1 MDIRVLAEFVS
12 LVETRSFQETAAQ
25 MSVSQSTLSKHIQK
39 LEDELG
45 TILFIRSQQG
55 VKLSVSGDVYYPY
68 AKQILQL
75 QNEAAASLE
84 KRNNEEKNV
93 LSIVFDPLY
102 GQYGL
107 IDTLAEFADIH
118 PNYELQLIESSNAV
132 EYIREH
138 RCAIAFVDESEAS
151 MCNLFN
157 KLVYMTDNLAV
168 VVREDHPLAAQKSVA
183 LTDLMGEKFIIHSAY
198 SDKLPDETRKFKELC
213 AAANFVPNIAVES
226 KMTSTM
232 IHHVRAGRG
241 IAVLNRMRIQHD
253 LTGIRVIDI
262 YPRVNSNIYM
272 LYPKKLASPCAREFL
287 SYMKNCNIR

>member
-55 VKLSVSGDVYYPY
+55 VKLSTSGKVYYPY

-75 QNEAAASLE
+75 QSEAADSLE
-84 KRNNEEKNV
+84 KRSNEEKNV

-107 IDTLAEFADIH
+107 IDTLAVFANMH
-118 PNYELQLIESSNAV
+118 PKYELQLIESGNAV
-132 EYIREH
+132 DYIRNN
-138 RCAIAFVDESEAS
+138 RCTIAFVDEAEAS
-151 MCNLFN
+151 MCNNFN
-157 KLVYMTDNLAV
+157 KLVYKTDNLAV
-168 VVREDHPLAAQKSVA
+168 VVREDHPLSAQNSVSFA
-183 LTDLMGEKFIIHSAY
+183 DLMGEKFIIHSAY

-213 AAANFVPNIAVES
+213 AAANFSPNIAVES

-232 IHHVRAGRG
+232 IRHVRAGRG
-241 IAVLNRMRIQHD
+241 IAVLNRMRIHHD

-262 YPRVNSNIYM
+262 QPYVKSNIYM
-272 LYPKKLASPCAREFL
+272 LYPKKLSSPCSREFL
-287 SYMKNCNIR
+287 NYMKNCSSK